1 MENNDTKDIAKVL
14 NNHFKKR
21 SLYVVKDLNSKYIRC
36 SEAVAEE
43 AGLNAPKEIKGK
55 SDCDMIWRYSAESF
69 IKADREITLHGKSQ
83 FHSLEMIRGVTGLHQ
98 VLVSKAGLRKGN
110 GDLIAIISSNLI
122 IDDLPIDI
130 RKKNGKMSLNEERFY
145 LGAFWGEKYI
155 TKREVQVLKC
165 ILHGFPAE
173 KTAVRL
179 NVSKKRIECI
189 IKQLKQKLQCKS
201 QLEIVNLAIT
211 QGWIYLLEEDL
222 GIEPLIGKSTKK
234 PTDDE

>member
-21 SLYVVKDLNSKYIRC
+21 SLYVVKDLNSNYIRC

-55 SDCDMIWRYSAESF
+55 SDYDMIWRYSAESF
-69 IKADREITLHGKSQ
+69 IKADREIILHGKSQ

-130 RKKNGKMSLNEERFY
+130 RKKMGK
-145 LGAFWGEKYI
+145 
-155 TKREVQVLKC
+155 
-165 ILHGFPAE
+165 
-173 KTAVRL
+173 
-179 NVSKKRIECI
+179 
-189 IKQLKQKLQCKS
+189 
-201 QLEIVNLAIT
+201 
-211 QGWIYLLEEDL
+211 
-222 GIEPLIGKSTKK
+222 
-234 PTDDE
+234 